1 MHALLNLYRRLDL
14 IQQKLSFRLAVTVLV
29 FAVCGGGFGS
39 LLVKSYSL
47 NGQRVA
53 IAQALQGQNFNDGD
67 MHAVSLRQTGTVTIN
82 GRTYG
87 DPDLIDRYAQTFDAD
102 GEIQTP
108 FGLARLFVADQE
120 PQWAPRFLLEQP
132 GTTWMLAI
140 VATAWLLLIVW
151 MQVLLPFVL
160 TVVSTGLPVAICW
173 VLGAE
178 QAMLAFAGMGS
189 LTFTFVLLTRG
200 VLIAFARPN
209 QILAIAH
216 TVVKEATRSRVSL
229 VFVILLLLLLPLL
242 PIWLDPDTPL
252 RFRVQTF
259 ISRSLTLTYVL
270 AACMTL
276 FLSCAT
282 IAFEIRDRQIWHL
295 MTKPVTRLNYLL
307 GKWLGVMS
315 VNLIVLTVAGVSI
328 FTYVQYLREL
338 PVAAGQPG
346 IEDRIA
352 VDHEILT
359 ARTGTRP
366 IYAELSPAELRGRVE
381 QRIQRE
387 PDLANLEEVPRSIKN
402 RLANEIQLNYVT
414 SQRSIPPILP
424 QVPGANQRTYV
435 FEGLGQARGLQAAMT
450 LRYRFHILRDD
461 EHERYSAAFMFNG
474 RQETAMVVQYTPTV
488 AHVLTIPIVWEDGTS
503 LIKPD
508 GTLELTVANL
518 HEPTPDQQGR
528 GALNF
533 EEDDFELLYKV
544 TTFEANF
551 VRAMLMTWTK
561 LAFLTMLGL
570 TCATLLNFPVACL
583 MAFTI
588 FFAGTLGPFLALS
601 LEDYYPPQASEVD
614 FTNVGMVIQWAFQS
628 SIRGI
633 AQAVVFLLQRFGE
646 FRPAQDLVEGR
657 VILWRSVGSGVLWL
671 GFIWSGFSLA
681 IGYLVLRNR
690 QLAIYS
696 GHG

>member
-1 MHALLNLYRRLDL
+1 MHAILNLYRRLDL

-29 FAVCGGGFGS
+29 LGVCGGGFGT

-47 NGQRVA
+47 NAQRVA
-53 IAQALQGQNFNDGD
+53 IAQALQGQNYNDGD

-87 DPDLIDRYAQTFDAD
+87 DPELIDQYARTFDAE

-120 PQWAPRFLLEQP
+120 PQWAPRFLVEQP
-132 GTTWMLAI
+132 GTTWMLSL
-140 VATAWLLLIVW
+140 VVTAWLLLIVW
-151 MQVLLPFVL
+151 MQVVVPFVL
-160 TVVSTGLPVAICW
+160 TVVGTGMPVTVCW
-173 VLGAE
+173 LLGAE
-178 QAMLAFAGMGS
+178 QAMLAFAGMGT

-200 VLIAFARPN
+200 VLILFSRPN
-209 QILAIAH
+209 QVLAVAH
-216 TVVKEATRSRVSL
+216 TVVKEASRSRVAL
-229 VFVILLLLLLPLL
+229 VFVILLLVLLPLL

-259 ISRSLTLTYVL
+259 IDRSLSLTYVL

-282 IAFEIRDRQIWHL
+282 VAFEIRDRQIWHL
-295 MTKPVTRLNYLL
+295 MTKPLTPLNYLV

-315 VNLIVLTVAGVSI
+315 VNLIVLTMAGISI

-346 IEDRIA
+346 VEDRIA

-366 IYAELSPAELRGRVE
+366 VYTELTPTELRGRVE
-381 QRIQRE
+381 QMIQRD
-387 PDLANLEEVPRSIKN
+387 PDLANLNEVPRSIKN
-402 RLANEIQLNYVT
+402 RLAKELQLNALT
-414 SQRSIPPILP
+414 AQRSIPPILP
-424 QVPGANQRTYV
+424 QVPGANQHTYR
-435 FEGLGQARGLQAAMT
+435 FTGLEQARGLQSAMT

-503 LIKPD
+503 LINPD
-508 GTLELTVANL
+508 GTLHLTVANL
-518 HEPTPDQQGR
+518 HQPAPDQQGR
-528 GALNF
+528 GSLNF
-533 EEDDFELLYKV
+533 DEEDFELLYKV

-561 LAFLTMLGL
+561 LAFLAMLGL
-570 TCATLLNFPVACL
+570 ACATLLNFPVACL

-588 FFAGTLGPFLALS
+588 FFAGTLGPYLALS
-601 LEDYYPPQASEVD
+601 LKDYYPPLVSQVD

-628 SIRGI
+628 TIRGI

-646 FRPAQDLVEGR
+646 YKPAQNLVEGR
-657 VILWRSVGSGVLWL
+657 VILWRSVASGVLWL
-671 GFIWSGFSLA
+671 GFIWSGVSLV
-681 IGYLVLRNR
+681 IGYFVLRNR